1 MKLYHIDIEPGEIS
15 ECVVLVESPQQC
27 KIAANKLD
35 NPRQLASKRE
45 YVTYNGTYKGKKMSV
60 TSAGLGGPAASIALE
75 ELIKAGAR
83 KLIYIGTA
91 ESVKENIKCGDLVI
105 PTAAIRGDGTT
116 LEYIPEEFPAIASRA
131 IYENLITAS
140 KNSKQKIHSGIIC
153 THDALRL
160 NSRLASTLSKGVW
173 KDTNLVGIEGVVS
186 TLFVI
191 AYLRG
196 VKLGALLGVTASAHT
211 DKAINEKQ
219 ELEMLFKEMAELSF
233 EALLSEGEK

>member
-233 EALLSEGEK
+233 EALVTEGEE